1 MSPRTRRGR
10 ASAVPGARRLVL
22 ASASPRRA
30 DLLAQ
35 LGLRFEVR
43 PAGVDETARPGEA
56 PRDLALRLARDKGLA
71 VDPSPAPSLVV
82 SADTLVVLDGEVL
95 GKPSDT
101 VEAAR
106 FISRLAGRTHEV
118 MTGFAVRAH
127 PEETLETDL
136 AVSRVTFAPM
146 TLEEIDWYARSGEG
160 LDKAGAY
167 ALQGIGSIFVRSVE
181 GSYTNVIGLPMER
194 LYPHLKLHGLL
205 AGLPATPR

>member
-1 MSPRTRRGR
+1 MSPRLKRGR
-10 ASAVPGARRLVL
+10 TSAPGARRLVL

-43 PAGVDETARPGEA
+43 PAGVDEAPRPEEA
-56 PRDLALRLARDKGLA
+56 PPDLALRLARDKALA
-71 VDPSPAPSLVV
+71 VDPAPGPSVV
-82 SADTLVVLDGEVL
+82 VAADTLVVLDGEVL
-95 GKPSDT
+95 GKPADT
-101 VEAAR
+101 MEAAR
-106 FISRLAGRTHEV
+106 FVSRLAGRTHEV

-127 PEETLETDL
+127 PEETIETDL

-146 TLEEIDWYARSGEG
+146 TLEESDWYARSGEG

-167 ALQGIGSIFVRSVE
+167 ALQGIGAIFVRSVE

-194 LYPHLKLHGLL
+194 LYPHLRRFGLL
-205 AGLPATPR
+205 SGLPAAAR

>member
-1 MSPRTRRGR
+1 MSPRLKRGR
-10 ASAVPGARRLVL
+10 TSAPGARRLVL

-43 PAGVDETARPGEA
+43 PAGVDEA
-56 PRDLALRLARDKGLA
+56 PRDLALRLARDKALV
-71 VDPSPAPSLVV
+71 VDPAPAPSVV
-82 SADTLVVLDGEVL
+82 VAADTLVVLDGEVL
-95 GKPSDT
+95 GKPADT
-101 VEAAR
+101 MEAAR
-106 FISRLAGRTHEV
+106 FVSRLAGRTHEV

-127 PEETLETDL
+127 PEETIETDL

-146 TLEEIDWYARSGEG
+146 TLEESDWYARSGEG

-167 ALQGIGSIFVRSVE
+167 ALQGIGAIFVRSVE

-194 LYPHLKLHGLL
+194 LYPHLRRFGLL
-205 AGLPATPR
+205 SGLPAAAR